1 MADFTDSSESLVIVV
16 DVETEAAKKKLK
28 QWNKE
33 LSKAATDAEKAEK
46 LLAISTD
53 KSFLKKSRGSKTT
66 DRKKY
71 SADIR
76 KIQEQAKTL
85 YRSYA
90 PLKVNPAV
98 FDVDKHT
105 AKRRDFTDRS
115 IDLVRDADKVSW
127 KEKTGLE
134 ERYYSSIEKGFKRVK
149 KTITDADD
157 AEEKVVETLSRI
169 KGTFVES
176 GEMLGMP
183 LLETKEADKT
193 KTRTQEIADGF
204 KTVREYIKLANGELY
219 LMAEKTSKVEKQN
232 KKTFKDKF
240 FDGIGKNLKKQTKSF
255 GNIFK
260 RIGSIITYRIAR
272 TILSSFTNAI
282 KQGFEL
288 LSQDNSTLGSI
299 KDTFSSISTT
309 MQVSLTTIMIPLF
322 ETLAN
327 LLKPI
332 ADDFLNF
339 ANAISYANAKLN
351 GQSQYFELSKEK
363 IDAYT
368 KSLKNSNKQLSE
380 LDKFA
385 TLNGSSKADLGNYVD
400 IADASKEIV
409 ENQDEYQNIVHF
421 VQTISDIIGVIIKGA
436 KDLFEFIRDN
446 INWLV
451 PAIALVVTAMNP
463 LLGFLGSL
471 ITLMS
476 DASTGAKLLAAFCMT
491 LAGALIGVGIAK
503 TFAFNPVAGLAI
515 GAAAGALAASIS
527 AIAGGLNTGS
537 LSAMPS
543 LSSMNYSGTSLSG
556 SSDLYS
562 GIESASTRAY
572 SSSGATTVRGDVYID
587 GVKAGKI
594 MESSVYS
601 EGTRVGHF
609 GGKK

>member
-53 KSFLKKSRGSKTT
+53 KAFLKKSRGSKTT

-176 GEMLGMP
+176 GEMLGTP

-288 LSQDNSTLGSI
+288 LSQDNSTLGNI

-556 SSDLYS
+556 SSDLYLS
-562 GIESASTRAY
+562 LIH
-572 SSSGATTVRGDVYID
+572 I
-587 GVKAGKI
+587 
-594 MESSVYS
+594 
-601 EGTRVGHF
+601 
-609 GGKK
+609 

>member
-176 GEMLGMP
+176 GEMLGTP

-272 TILSSFTNAI
+272 TILSTFTNAI

>member
-33 LSKAATDAEKAEK
+33 LSKAATDAEKAQK
-46 LLAISTD
+46 LLSIANEKI
-53 KSFLKKSRGSKTT
+53 FLKKGSSKEKAEYRKEISKIKAEARRLYDKLTSKPERELGDVNATT
-66 DRKKY
+66 
-71 SADIR
+71 
-76 KIQEQAKTL
+76 AKT
-85 YRSYA
+85 
-90 PLKVNPAV
+90 
-98 FDVDKHT
+98 
-105 AKRRDFTDRS
+105 RDFTDRS

-134 ERYYSSIEKGFKRVK
+134 ERYYSSVEKGFKRVK

-176 GEMLGMP
+176 GKMLGTP
-183 LLETKEADKT
+183 LLETKESDKT
-193 KTRTQEIADGF
+193 KTRTQEIANGF

-272 TILSSFTNAI
+272 TILSAFTNAI

-309 MQVSLTTIMIPLF
+309 MQVSLTTILIPLF

-409 ENQDEYQNIVHF
+409 ENQDEYQKIVDF

-436 KDLFEFIRDN
+436 KDLFEFVRDN

-463 LLGFLGSL
+463 LLGFLSSL
-471 ITLMS
+471 ITLLS

-515 GAAAGALAASIS
+515 GAAAGALFATILGTVGD
-527 AIAGGLNTGS
+527 INNGLNPFR
-537 LSAMPS
+537 APS
-543 LSSMNYSGTSLSG
+543 LNLSGTSLSG

>member
-1 MADFTDSSESLVIVV
+1 
-16 DVETEAAKKKLK
+16 
-28 QWNKE
+28 
-33 LSKAATDAEKAEK
+33 
-46 LLAISTD
+46 
-53 KSFLKKSRGSKTT
+53 
-66 DRKKY
+66 
-71 SADIR
+71 
-76 KIQEQAKTL
+76 
-85 YRSYA
+85 
-90 PLKVNPAV
+90 
-98 FDVDKHT
+98 
-105 AKRRDFTDRS
+105 
-115 IDLVRDADKVSW
+115 
-127 KEKTGLE
+127 
-134 ERYYSSIEKGFKRVK
+134 
-149 KTITDADD
+149 
-157 AEEKVVETLSRI
+157 
-169 KGTFVES
+169 
-176 GEMLGMP
+176 MLGTP

-260 RIGSIITYRIAR
+260 RIGSIITYRVAR

-288 LSQDNSTLGSI
+288 LSQDNSTLGNI

-385 TLNGSSKADLGNYVD
+385 TLNGNSKADLGNYVD